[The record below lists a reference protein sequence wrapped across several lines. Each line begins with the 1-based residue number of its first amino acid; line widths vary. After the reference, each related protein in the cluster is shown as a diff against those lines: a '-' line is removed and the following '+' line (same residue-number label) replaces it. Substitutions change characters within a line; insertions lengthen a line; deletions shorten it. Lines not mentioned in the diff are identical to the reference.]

1 MNPVQALFQFEEG
14 GYPPIIVQCTSNQK
28 INVVIDSFKNKV
40 NADKIKINFNDY
52 IFYFDEKKMSLDST
66 IADFQNGSNSASRS
80 LMLISVRKRSKFIKC
95 PDCEGNTCFLKIE
108 NYGLKF
114 YGCPNNH
121 QPIKTFSQYED
132 SQKINFGEIKC
143 DKCLKTRRE
152 VRQMFKCLTC
162 TKENGLSFYICNECK
177 IKPGEKNHI
186 TIDYD
191 DKNYKCL
198 DNHKYSAYCLFCN
211 KDICQEDEK
220 SHLNK
225 KHDVIKF
232 ESIKPKIEVI
242 KKDLGEIK
250 TRIEKSRSHINQIL
264 KMIETASATLDNY
277 YTICMDIIGK
287 YESFN
292 SELKNYHIINN
303 INFIE
308 NSNKIVNE
316 HLDKL
321 LITDKTKKGYLDK
334 CEKLLDIF
342 YKERGN
348 YTGSNNKENNIT
360 QNNEVGQNERNYNN
374 PYINNYSKNGQGNK

>member
-132 SQKINFGEIKC
+132 SQKINFGKINC
-143 DKCLKTRRE
+143 DKCYKTRRE

-162 TKENGLSFYICNECK
+162 TKENGPSFYICNECK
-177 IKPGEKNHI
+177 IKP
-186 TIDYD
+186 
-191 DKNYKCL
+191 L
-198 DNHKYSAYCLFCN
+198 
-211 KDICQEDEK
+211 
-220 SHLNK
+220 
-225 KHDVIKF
+225 
-232 ESIKPKIEVI
+232 
-242 KKDLGEIK
+242 
-250 TRIEKSRSHINQIL
+250 
-264 KMIETASATLDNY
+264 
-277 YTICMDIIGK
+277 
-287 YESFN
+287 
-292 SELKNYHIINN
+292 
-303 INFIE
+303 
-308 NSNKIVNE
+308 
-316 HLDKL
+316 
-321 LITDKTKKGYLDK
+321 
-334 CEKLLDIF
+334 
-342 YKERGN
+342 
-348 YTGSNNKENNIT
+348 
-360 QNNEVGQNERNYNN
+360 
-374 PYINNYSKNGQGNK
+374 